1 MEGSMSPI
9 SRTIA
14 ASWPPVLVYLILV
27 LSIFLGDRSLSAP
40 EHDQD
45 RFHYQVVR
53 QFDAN
58 WPAMDITNYGTAT
71 GPGYHYVMASVSQ
84 VIGHDLVG
92 LRLVSMIFGAC
103 LLVGVAG
110 WCATM
115 VSVRAAA
122 FLTMPLAASIY
133 VVGSGLYVH
142 TDNFGWM
149 LVVFLLG
156 PLVFTLLRPVDY
168 LATGFLAL
176 IAVSVRQIFIWTIGP
191 VILAGVL
198 SSPIARLLP
207 ERLRG
212 SDLAA
217 NVSWKPLV
225 TAVLCSVPAVVLLL
239 VFIGTWGGLVP
250 PRFQTLHA
258 STSSLCAYGYGLAV
272 VALYAPF
279 FLLLVPAPGALLKAN
294 RGWVV
299 LFVVIGAVLSLVGP
313 SSADF
318 AKGRHGGPVWMLVE
332 HGPVIG
338 DRSVVL
344 AILSAFG
351 AGALALLVSAAVRNG
366 RGLPA
371 LVLLCAWVA
380 STATQLVN
388 TQTFQRYFDTPGLLL
403 LCWLGALVLAGRDDS
418 EQRTAVGPPLLA
430 VVLSLLL
437 FATVVNT

>member
-1 MEGSMSPI
+1 MSPI

-27 LSIFLGDRSLSAP
+27 VSIFLGDRSINAP
-40 EHDQD
+40 QHDQD

-53 QFDAN
+53 QFDAS
-58 WPAMDITNYGTAT
+58 WPAIDISNYGTAT
-71 GPGYHYVMASVSQ
+71 GPGYHYVMASISQ
-84 VIGHDLVG
+84 VTGHELDS
-92 LRLVSMIFGAC
+92 LRLISMIFGAM

-149 LVVFLLG
+149 VVVFLLG
-156 PLVFTLLRPVDY
+156 PLVFTVLRPVDY
-168 LATGFLAL
+168 IASGFLAL
-176 IAVSVRQIFIWTIGP
+176 IAVLVRQIFIWTIGP
-191 VILAGVL
+191 VILAGLL
-198 SSPIARLLP
+198 SSPMGRVLP
-207 ERLRG
+207 ERFRG
-212 SDLAA
+212 SDLQNTA
-217 NVSWKPLV
+217 SWKPLI
-225 TAVLCSVPAVVLLL
+225 TGLLCSVPAVVVLL

-258 STSSLCAYGYGLAV
+258 STSSPCAYGYGLAV

-279 FLLLVPAPGALLKAN
+279 FLLPVPALGALLKAN
-294 RGWVV
+294 RGWIAFFAVV
-299 LFVVIGAVLSLVGP
+299 GAVLALVGP
-313 SSADF
+313 SSADP
-318 AKGRHGGPVWMLVE
+318 AHGRHGGPVWMLVE
-332 HGPVIG
+332 FGPVIG

-351 AGALALLVSAAVRNG
+351 AGALALLVAGAVRNG
-366 RGLPA
+366 RGIPA

-403 LCWLGALVLAGRDDS
+403 LCWLVALVLAGRDDS
-418 EQRTAVGPPLLA
+418 ERRTAIGPPLLA
-430 VVLSLLL
+430 VVLALLL